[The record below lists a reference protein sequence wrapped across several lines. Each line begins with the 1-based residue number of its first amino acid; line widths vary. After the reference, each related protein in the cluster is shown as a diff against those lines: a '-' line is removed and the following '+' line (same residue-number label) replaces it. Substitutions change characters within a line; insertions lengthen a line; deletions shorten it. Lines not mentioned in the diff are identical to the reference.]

1 MATSIPRQAVLENG
15 ASLPRFLAFYRELV
29 SRIRARHG
37 SMQNSCRISLTEV
50 ERFMN
55 LKQNYERMFREFC
68 PDGRLLKDDL
78 MGFFNR
84 CDLWPTQGDINRS
97 FDKIFRGSRNTAE
110 VVFVLDCSNNSDV
123 VDFRD
128 QIKFVRAVVDTL
140 DIAPD
145 RTRVGVVPYNE
156 DVYNAFGINQYSN
169 KGDVLEAISRIKLC
183 PGLTRTDL
191 ALRLMQDMFK
201 DSRPGVQKMAIVVID
216 APSAAREKTRA
227 EVLRAHDM
235 GVEIFAIGIGPEVD
249 EEELAHMASTPEHV
263 FLVHDTRSLVLVRR
277 HLEHRFR
284 LDSQSTPY
292 VASNKSHVCR
302 PLSQSETLEIVWTA
316 YPPEACDLQDKA
328 RSRWIRPV
336 VGGKE
341 AYALLDDDIIR
352 QTGIRPCL
360 QLVIQSRLR
369 RDGFII
375 LPSDV
380 REGVQRVTNEAQA
393 LDLIDK
399 FIKDRR
405 WIKIL

>member
-1 MATSIPRQAVLENG
+1 MATSIPRQASTALC
-15 ASLPRFLAFYRELV
+15 LADEVIDRKML
-29 SRIRARHG
+29 G
-37 SMQNSCRISLTEV
+37 SDWLI
-50 ERFMN
+50 
-55 LKQNYERMFREFC
+55 
-68 PDGRLLKDDL
+68 
-78 MGFFNR
+78 
-84 CDLWPTQGDINRS
+84 
-97 FDKIFRGSRNTAE
+97 
-110 VVFVLDCSNNSDV
+110 
-123 VDFRD
+123 
-128 QIKFVRAVVDTL
+128 
-140 DIAPD
+140 

-169 KGDVLEAISRIKLC
+169 KEEVLEAIC
-183 PGLTRTDL
+183 TYP
-191 ALRLMQDMFK
+191 

-227 EVLRAHDM
+227 EVLCAHDM

-284 LDSQSTPY
+284 LGEC
-292 VASNKSHVCR
+292 VG

-352 QTGIRPCL
+352 QTGLRPCL

-380 REGVQRVTNEAQA
+380 RDGVQRVTNEAQA

-399 FIKDRR
+399 TRSAAGACASRPRRESPAEDLLTCTYFLIEGTSAGASANPAESATLEPDVFYTTMFAVSPKMQRSSQPLLIDGERDWRERDSELPSVEDVRGGPGDGIRNIEGNLLILDMSAGRLFHKEQPREQKDLEP
-405 WIKIL
+405 KPLELQKHPYYMTLSYMNGQNPGG

>member
-1 MATSIPRQAVLENG
+1 
-15 ASLPRFLAFYRELV
+15 
-29 SRIRARHG
+29 
-37 SMQNSCRISLTEV
+37 
-50 ERFMN
+50 
-55 LKQNYERMFREFC
+55 MFREFC
-68 PDGRLLKDDL
+68 PGGRLLRDDL
-78 MGFFNR
+78 MGFLNR
-84 CDLWPTQGDINRS
+84 AISTGASTRYS
-97 FDKIFRGSRNTAE
+97 E
-110 VVFVLDCSNNSDV
+110 FV
-123 VDFRD
+123 
-128 QIKFVRAVVDTL
+128 KAVVDTL

-156 DVYNAFGINQYSN
+156 DVYNTFGINQYSN
-169 KGDVLEAISRIKLC
+169 KEGVLEAICTYRSVLEAICAYR
-183 PGLTRTDL
+183 
-191 ALRLMQDMFK
+191 

-216 APSAAREKTRA
+216 APSAAPEKTRA
-227 EVLRAHDM
+227 EVVRAHDM
-235 GVEIFAIGIGPEVD
+235 GFSVNALLTEATRSRSLFPEAWIGPEVE

-284 LDSQSTPY
+284 LGEC
-292 VASNKSHVCR
+292 VG

-336 VGGKE
+336 VGGNE

-352 QTGIRPCL
+352 QTGLRPCL

-380 REGVQRVTNEAQA
+380 RDGVQRVTNEAQA

-405 WIKIL
+405 WINIL